1 MRGLTLVTAPASE
14 PVSLTEAKAHLRLDS
29 ADDDSL
35 ITALIRSARE
45 TAEAHMRRALVSQT
59 WRLSLDRF
67 PAALQPWWD
76 GVREIADMP
85 GDMSGDGGV
94 IELPRPPLVSV
105 TSVTAYDDSD
115 NPTVASASS
124 YYVDSDTEPGR
135 VILRSGKTWPVA
147 VRVAGAV
154 EVLFVAGYGAAGAV
168 PQAIRQGMLLL
179 IGHHFENREAEAA
192 AAGTLPAAVAALW
205 RPYRVLGL

>member
-67 PAALQPWWD
+67 PAAPQPWWD
-76 GVREIADMP
+76 GVR
-85 GDMSGDGGV
+85 
-94 IELPRPPLVSV
+94 
-105 TSVTAYDDSD
+105 
-115 NPTVASASS
+115 
-124 YYVDSDTEPGR
+124 
-135 VILRSGKTWPVA
+135 
-147 VRVAGAV
+147 
-154 EVLFVAGYGAAGAV
+154 
-168 PQAIRQGMLLL
+168 
-179 IGHHFENREAEAA
+179 
-192 AAGTLPAAVAALW
+192 
-205 RPYRVLGL
+205 